1 MSDNTASRR
10 IPHFPDKPFPF
21 VLYLFKHIQ
30 KPERQRALIAAG
42 AQMIAILAD
51 LLVAWALGR
60 IVAAI
65 SAGGENFEWHVTR
78 EILLL
83 AFLWFVRSAMFRV
96 REWFERQY
104 MPDVLAETRNILFNR
119 LKNQSQAFLHSNF
132 TGVLANNIRRAA
144 EVINSMHDQYLHNIL
159 PLATRLLGSV
169 VLLWAITPWLSL
181 FLMVFVAIGAWV
193 SFWRAP
199 KFTGLSKQHA
209 ESASALSGFLV
220 DTTSNLIAVQQN
232 VGWTQEQ
239 TRFSKVQERYAGTLR
254 QRSRFGSWFWGSF
267 DAVMTI
273 FWCGFMALLAYGW
286 SQGNVTEAQLTMA
299 SALVLQL
306 FGAIAAVVQLMSSV
320 FDDIG
325 TLEEALQKIATP
337 LTVLDTVDAKP
348 LNVTE
353 KSIHFQDIHFGYP
366 GSDELFSGLNLHIKE
381 GQNVG
386 LVGISGS
393 GKTTL
398 CQLLLRAY
406 DVNKGKI
413 CISGQNISDITQDSL
428 RQAIAVIPQE
438 PALFHRTLADNIR
451 YGRPDAT
458 DEEVVQ
464 AAIAAQAHYFI
475 EKLPEKYET
484 YVGER
489 GVKLSG
495 GQRQRIAIARAIL
508 KNAPILIF
516 DEATSALDSETEHEI
531 QKAMDIAM
539 KGRTT
544 VVIAHRLATLA
555 HLDRIIVLHKGD
567 IIEDGSFSELL
578 QKNGAFAKLWTMQAG
593 GFLPEKYNQT
603 QTWQL

>member
-1 MSDNTASRR
+1 MSSAPRR

-21 VLYLFKHIQ
+21 VIYLLRHIGK
-30 KPERQRALIAAG
+30 KPQRLWSIALV
-42 AQMIAILAD
+42 AQIVATVAD

-65 SAGGENFEWHVTR
+65 TAGGDHFEWNVTQ

-83 AFLWFVRSAMFRV
+83 ALLWFIRSSLYRV
-96 REWFERQY
+96 REFQERRY

-119 LKNQSQAFLHSNF
+119 LKNQSQSFLHSNF
-132 TGVLANNIRRAA
+132 TGVLANNVRRAA
-144 EVINSMHDQYLHNIL
+144 EVVNALHDQFQSNIV
-159 PLATRLLGSV
+159 PLVTRIIGSAII
-169 VLLWAITPWLSL
+169 LWNITPLLTL
-181 FLMVFVAIGAWV
+181 FLLAFVGMGLAV

-199 KFTGLSKQHA
+199 RFTTLSRQHA

-220 DTTSNLIAVQQN
+220 DTTSNLVAVQQN
-232 VGWTQEQ
+232 VGWAQEQ
-239 TRFSKVQERYAGTLR
+239 MRFSKVQDRFAGTLR
-254 QRSRFGSWFWGSF
+254 QRSVFGSYFWGSF
-267 DAVMTI
+267 DAVMM
-273 FWCGFMALLAYGW
+273 FFLCGFMALLAYGW
-286 SQGNVTEAQLTMA
+286 SEGNVSNAQLTMA
-299 SALVLQL
+299 AALVLQL
-306 FGAIAAVVQLMSSV
+306 FASLAAVVQLMSAI

-325 TLEEALQKIATP
+325 VMEEALQKIATP
-337 LTVLDTVDAKP
+337 LVVLDTVDAKA
-348 LNVTE
+348 LNITE
-353 KSIHFQDIHFGYP
+353 KSINFQDVHFAYP
-366 GSDELFSGLNLHIKE
+366 GSDELFAGLNLHIPE

-413 CISGQNISDITQDSL
+413 CISSQNISEVTQDSL

-451 YGRPDAT
+451 YGRPEAT
-458 DEEVVQ
+458 DKEVVQ
-464 AAIAAQAHYFI
+464 AAIAAQAHDFI

-508 KNAPILIF
+508 KDAPILIF

-531 QKAMDIAM
+531 QKAMNIAM
-539 KGRTT
+539 RGRTT
-544 VVIAHRLATLA
+544 LVIAHRLATLA
-555 HLDRIIVLHKGD
+555 HLDRILVLHKGA
-567 IIEDGSFSELL
+567 IIEDGSFQELI

-593 GFLPEKYNQT
+593 GFLPENYNQS
-603 QTWQL
+603 QTWHLE